1 MDERQIDEVKESMIE
16 IWDQND
22 KFLSNEDNNGI
33 GLFTGWFGMGNE
45 VS

>member
-1 MDERQIDEVKESMIE
+1 MDERQTDEVKESMIE

-22 KFLSNEDNNGI
+22 KFSSNKDNNGI
-33 GLFTGWFGMGNE
+33 GLFTGWSGTGNE